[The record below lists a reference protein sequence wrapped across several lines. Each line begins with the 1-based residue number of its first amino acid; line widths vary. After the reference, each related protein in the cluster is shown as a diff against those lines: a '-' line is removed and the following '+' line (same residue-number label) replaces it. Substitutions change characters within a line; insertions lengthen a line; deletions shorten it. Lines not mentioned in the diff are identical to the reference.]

1 MKITKTFVSVFLVTF
16 LIGYV
21 FVPATKKEVTIS
33 FETATKL
40 LETLPSPIETKSEI
54 EILEENNDWEDRDE
68 SKFKIKLLE
77 TGEDFNDD
85 DVVAKNGETW
95 LGLFKEKENYFLRP
109 TRIKISRIRVKT
121 DDGENRKVKTRKS
134 IKVSD
139 QIKPLFLLK
148 NFNASKEKSHITTL
162 FQGMTWSDILEHK
175 EHPNFNSYEMLT
187 KLNKSFVG
195 NYKIGVNEYT
205 LRVIKAKNKNNAEI
219 LALILEG
226 EGKRQIIH
234 TVQTKESFDVGS
246 LYWVG
251 DLDSDGKPDFYLDL
265 YYSDYILEQTLFL
278 SSKAENGKLIKA
290 VASFVTYSNC

>member
-77 TGEDFNDD
+77 TGEDFSDD
-85 DVVAKNGETW
+85 EVIAKNGEIW
-95 LGLFKEKENYFLRP
+95 LGLFKEKESYILRP
-109 TRIKISRIRVKT
+109 TKIKISSNP
-121 DDGENRKVKTRKS
+121 DNSGDGENQNLEIKKS
-134 IKVSD
+134 VKVSD
-139 QIKPLFLLK
+139 KTKPIFLLK
-148 NFNASKEKSHITTL
+148 NFDTSKEKSQIITL
-162 FQGMTWSDILEHK
+162 FQGMTWSDILEYK
-175 EHPNFNSYEMLT
+175 EQPNFNSYEMLT
-187 KLNKSFVG
+187 KLNKNFVG

-205 LRVIKAKNKNNAEI
+205 LKVIEAKNKNNAEI
-219 LALILEG
+219 LALTLEG

-234 TVQTKESFDVGS
+234 TVQTKENFAVGS

-251 DLDSDGKPDFYLDL
+251 DLDLDGKPDFYLDL
-265 YYSDYILEQTLFL
+265 YGNDNILERILFL

-290 VASFVTYSNC
+290 VASFITYSNC

>member
-195 NYKIGVNEYT
+195 NYKIGINEYT